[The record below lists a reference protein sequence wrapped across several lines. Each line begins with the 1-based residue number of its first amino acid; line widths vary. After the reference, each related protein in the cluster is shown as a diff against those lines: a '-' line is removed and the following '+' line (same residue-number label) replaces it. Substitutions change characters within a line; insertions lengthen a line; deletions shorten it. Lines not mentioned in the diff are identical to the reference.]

1 MVIDHLI
8 SRFEITSSLNKK
20 FHSEIAEKKNSG
32 NSLLLVKPQTYM
44 NNSGETVRALI
55 DFYKLSPADIL
66 VVHDE
71 KDIILGEYKIQA
83 DRSSAGH
90 NGVQSI
96 IDHLGTKNFTRIR
109 IGIGPENKT
118 IPEIENYVMGT
129 FNNEDLEKLQEV
141 IEKVVEEIKRLV

>member
-1 MVIDHLI
+1 
-8 SRFEITSSLNKK
+8 
-20 FHSEIAEKKNSG
+20 
-32 NSLLLVKPQTYM
+32 
-44 NNSGETVRALI
+44 
-55 DFYKLSPADIL
+55 
-66 VVHDE
+66 VVEAARMFMD
-71 KDIILGEYKIQA
+71 D
-83 DRSSAGH
+83 
-90 NGVQSI
+90 